1 MSTPS
6 VKQLEAF
13 WWAATC
19 SNFATA
25 AQRVHLSVS
34 SLSKRIT
41 ELESALGQPLFDRS
55 GHRAVL
61 TDAGQRL
68 LPAALEVL
76 NAMAALGQTLDTREA
91 LAGHCRFGVG
101 DLSALT
107 WLPAFVAAA
116 RQAHPQLVL
125 EPHVDVG
132 GVLEQRLDDGE
143 LDFAVIAGRSSRSSL
158 LSRPVGAA
166 RFAWAVAPGLA
177 GAGRL
182 GATALLQRHALVTLP
197 PQAGTTRL
205 LDDWLLAQGASVRE
219 RILCNSWGAVA
230 GMLRAGLGVGF
241 LPTGWIAALGLRA
254 VGGAHPKAAL
264 APLHY
269 AFQWRRG
276 DARALIPAMQQL
288 AQAQVDF
295 TVMPGL
301 VGAGPHASPH
311 HTRSKGHPA
320 EIGQDGTW
328 KQTSRNLYDTDE
340 DAACHR

>member
-1 MSTPS
+1 MPTPS

-19 SNFATA
+19 ANFATA

-41 ELESALGQPLFDRS
+41 ELESALGQVLFDRS

-61 TDAGQRL
+61 TEAGERL
-68 LPAALEVL
+68 LPAALDVL
-76 NAMAALGQTLDTREA
+76 NAMAALGQALDTRAA
-91 LAGHCRFGVG
+91 LTGHCRFGVG

-116 RQAHPQLVL
+116 RQAHPHLVL
-125 EPHVDVG
+125 EPCVDVG
-132 GVLEQRLDDGE
+132 GVLERRLDDGE

-158 LSRPVGAA
+158 LSQPVGAA
-166 RFAWAVAPGLA
+166 RFAWAAAPGLP

-182 GATALLQRHALVTLP
+182 GAGALLQRHALVTLP
-197 PQAGTTRL
+197 PNAGTTRL
-205 LDDWLLAQGASVRE
+205 LDDWLLAHRATVRE

-230 GMLRAGLGVGF
+230 GMLRAGVGVGF
-241 LPTGWIAALGLRA
+241 LPAGWIGTLGLRA
-254 VGGAHPKAAL
+254 VGGRAPL

-276 DARALIPAMQQL
+276 DARALIPAMQRL

-295 TVMPGL
+295 SAP
-301 VGAGPHASPH
+301 
-311 HTRSKGHPA
+311 PA
-320 EIGQDGTW
+320 
-328 KQTSRNLYDTDE
+328 L
-340 DAACHR
+340 AA